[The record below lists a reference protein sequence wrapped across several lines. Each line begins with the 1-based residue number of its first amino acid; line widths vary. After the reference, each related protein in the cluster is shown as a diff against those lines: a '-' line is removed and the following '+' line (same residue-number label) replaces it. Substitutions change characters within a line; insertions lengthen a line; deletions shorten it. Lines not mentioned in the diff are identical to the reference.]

1 MNKMI
6 LLAAVISMAAPSA
19 FASKARVQALG
30 NAAHLVDTQ
39 TIFENPAHIG
49 VLGDFA
55 TFEFGTYTPASYPN
69 NYNYKASTTMPAD
82 TAGAEGGFLRSSG
95 DAKWGFY
102 LGHKSDTI
110 ATLRTLAATLGAT
123 TFLPEQNPLELFYGM
138 KGDLNWGAS
147 LFYSS
152 SDKKTTSQKQN
163 SAGVRFGVYTT
174 QWEAFANVGIGASAK
189 NDGTTP
195 TGGEAK
201 NDLGAKIGG
210 GMYFDTL
217 YVYGDYGMQNGSAS
231 NATTEV
237 AKLEGSEL
245 NVGVLD
251 TKKQDGADFFYGI
264 SYGMYTL
271 KNKTSGS
278 TFGKVENSYLPVIVG
293 IEADAASW
301 LTMRAS
307 VQQNILLGTHKFDNN
322 TTADADT
329 WSNSTVVAAGLGA
342 KWNKF
347 IIDGSL
353 KAASNG
359 GNIDLGANNFLGQGS
374 ITYMF

>member
-19 FASKARVQALG
+19 FASKARLAALS

-39 TIFENPAHIG
+39 TIFTNPGDIG
-49 VLGDFA
+49 LLGDFA
-55 TFEFGTYTPASYPN
+55 TFEFGSASSYD
-69 NYNYKASTTMPAD
+69 YKAGTPMQAD
-82 TAGAEGGFLRSSG
+82 TSGAEGGFLRSNG

-110 ATLRTLAATLGAT
+110 QRTRALAASVAAVSTLT
-123 TFLPEQNPLELFYGM
+123 EQNPLELFYGM

-147 LFYSS
+147 LFYSN
-152 SDKKTTSQKQN
+152 SDKKSTSQKQN
-163 SAGVRFGVYTT
+163 SAGVRFGARTT
-174 QWEAFANVGIGASAK
+174 VWDAYVNVGIGADAK
-189 NDGTTP
+189 DDSGN
-195 TGGEAK
+195 EVK

-210 GMYFDTL
+210 GYYFDTL
-217 YVYGDYGMQNGSAS
+217 YVYGNYGMQN
-231 NATTEV
+231 ATITKTNTEV
-237 AKLEGSEL
+237 GKLEGTEL

-264 SYGMYTL
+264 SYGMYHV
-271 KNKTSGS
+271 KNKDTG
-278 TFGKVENSYLPVIVG
+278 GANNENSYLPVLVG

-301 LTMRAS
+301 LTVRAS
-307 VQQNILLGTHKFDNN
+307 LQQNVLIGTHKYD
-322 TTADADT
+322 TGAGIPADSQDT
-329 WSNSTVVAAGLGA
+329 WNNSTVVAAGLGA

-347 IIDGSL
+347 IIDGTL
-353 KAASNG
+353 KAAANG
-359 GNIDLGANNFLGQGS
+359 GTMGFDGNNFLGTGS